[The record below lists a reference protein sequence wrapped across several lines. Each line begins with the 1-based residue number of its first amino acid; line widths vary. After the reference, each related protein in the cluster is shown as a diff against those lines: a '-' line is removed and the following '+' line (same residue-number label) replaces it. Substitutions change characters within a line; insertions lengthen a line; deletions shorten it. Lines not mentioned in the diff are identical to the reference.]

1 MIRTIFA
8 AALLALAT
16 ACSKSPEA
24 AKQESYQKEIETEIF
39 TKFIDNGPLTD
50 GRPVLFVVVKTTPDD
65 QNALRCT
72 YRLAPNEKTT
82 SPMTVFRVSETEPH
96 FHPLSPREAR
106 DLLTEAR
113 SHGAEA
119 SRIAELLGKHAV
131 KLYDPFPRDETT
143 LQRHFIFDEC
153 AA

>member
-1 MIRTIFA
+1 MIRTIFT
-8 AALLALAT
+8 AALLAFAT

-24 AKQESYQKEIETEIF
+24 VQQAQYQKKIETAIF

-50 GRPVLFVVVKTTPDD
+50 GRPVLFVVVNASPDD
-65 QNALRCT
+65 KNSLRCT
-72 YRLAPNEKTT
+72 YRIQPNQKI
-82 SPMTVFRVSETEPH
+82 SSLMSIFRVSEAEPH

-106 DLLTEAR
+106 DVLAEAR

-119 SRIAELLGKHAV
+119 SRLAELLGKHAV

-153 AA
+153 AG